1 MAPGVAYT
9 SPIQQ
14 PGSMDGGR
22 SQRNRPHN
30 EESPHSVLRDASP
43 SLRRSA
49 ADRRW
54 GVPCQEQEGQPS
66 KRSVVDDG
74 CGGRLL
80 MAMGATGVVFGD
92 IGTSPL
98 YTLGSI
104 FGDLDSP
111 APSQEEA
118 QQVCCMIFWLLTFV
132 VCFKYLGVLMRV
144 SHHGEGGIFAIT
156 QILTADKDEKG
167 EPKLSG
173 GARGVVLLMA
183 MLGGSFIAG
192 DGVITPVQTVLGAFE
207 TTSAPTGECVSIAV
221 AVLAFIFMIQRSGS
235 QVIGLVAGPIMV
247 IWFLAIGG
255 LGLFNMLQHPD
266 AARAVLLGM
275 NPANIVTFWTTGSF
289 AGLRAWRSLSGV
301 TLAVTGA
308 EALYADMG
316 HFGAGPIMLAWFGL
330 VYPCLVLQYMGQTVM
345 ICINPAGSTNPFT
358 NAIPEGFG
366 VPMVILSILA
376 AIIASQALITGLF
389 TMFTQAYALKMV
401 PRLQILHT
409 NPYHQGQVYI
419 PEINWALCTACVV
432 VCVIFQTSANLSNAY
447 GICVTCCFVV
457 TTCLLSVVLRKVW
470 GWRWLA
476 VLSII
481 LPMITM
487 DTMLCSANLAKIFDK
502 GWIPLVIAA
511 ALLLLMNTHRW
522 GRDYEEAIFAEEAR
536 MEDVLMT
543 MDLNLSSEDTEPQE
557 QVSAPCLATVSTVPG
572 LLRILR
578 SGGLVRTPT
587 ACVFMTACGWRVPPT
602 VGALAAMGWLP
613 EAIVLLSVKFEDTP
627 FVDEAERSAF
637 VAHGEGV
644 FAVVL
649 RFGYAEPLTAAR
661 IGVHAA
667 LTRVARE
674 QLEDHPVLA
683 PLLSSAQL
691 GLGADMPCPEERAA
705 SSASA
710 RNRAD
715 PELGGEEWQRHQQR
729 QQHGSATIVLG
740 RLHYAPRPEH
750 GAFVKL
756 RIRLYSFFV
765 MNARKAITFF
775 GLETCNTMEISVVR
789 FM

>member
-1 MAPGVAYT
+1 
-9 SPIQQ
+9 
-14 PGSMDGGR
+14 
-22 SQRNRPHN
+22 
-30 EESPHSVLRDASP
+30 
-43 SLRRSA
+43 
-49 ADRRW
+49 
-54 GVPCQEQEGQPS
+54 
-66 KRSVVDDG
+66 
-74 CGGRLL
+74 
-80 MAMGATGVVFGD
+80 
-92 IGTSPL
+92 
-98 YTLGSI
+98 
-104 FGDLDSP
+104 
-111 APSQEEA
+111 
-118 QQVCCMIFWLLTFV
+118 MIFWLLTFV
-132 VCFKYLGVLMRV
+132 VCFKYIGVLMRV

-156 QILTADKDEKG
+156 QILTAEKDEKG
-167 EPKLSG
+167 EPKLSS
-173 GARGVVLLMA
+173 GARGVVLFLA
-183 MLGGSFIAG
+183 MLGGSLIAA
-192 DGVITPVQTVLGAFE
+192 DGVITPVQSVLGAFE
-207 TTSAPTGECVSIAV
+207 TTPAPTGECVSMAV
-221 AVLAFIFMIQRSGS
+221 AVLAFIFMIQRRGS
-235 QVIGLVAGPIMV
+235 HVIGLVAGPIMV
-247 IWFLAIGG
+247 IWFLVIGG

-266 AARAVLLGM
+266 EARAVLLGL
-275 NPANIVTFWTTGSF
+275 NPANIVTFWTSGPF

-316 HFGAGPIMLAWFGL
+316 HFGARPIMLAWFGL

-345 ICINPAGSTNPFT
+345 ICINPAGSTNAFT
-358 NAIPEGFG
+358 NAIPEGLG
-366 VPMVILSILA
+366 VPMMILSILA

-419 PEINWALCTACVV
+419 PEINWAICTACVV
-432 VCVIFQTSANLSNAY
+432 ICVIFQTSANLSNAY

-457 TTCLLSVVLRKVW
+457 TTCLLGFVLRKVW
-470 GWRWLA
+470 GWCWLA

-481 LPMITM
+481 LPMITIDVM
-487 DTMLCSANLAKIFDK
+487 ICSANLAKVFDK

-522 GRDYEEAIFAEEAR
+522 GRDHEEAIFAEEAR
-536 MEDVLMT
+536 REDVLVT
-543 MDLNLSSEDTEPQE
+543 RNLNVSSECTEPQE
-557 QVSAPCLATVSTVPG
+557 QARAPCLATVSTVPG

-587 ACVFMTACGWRVPPT
+587 ACVFMTACGWRVPTT

-627 FVDEAERSAF
+627 FVEEAERSAF

-644 FAVVL
+644 FVVVL

-667 LTRVARE
+667 MARVARE
-674 QLEDHPVLA
+674 QLEDHPALA
-683 PLLSSAQL
+683 PLLSLAQP
-691 GLGADMPCPEERAA
+691 GLGADAPPSPERAA
-705 SSASA
+705 GSASA
-710 RNRAD
+710 RHRAD
-715 PELGGEEWQRHQQR
+715 PELGGEAWQQHRQR

-740 RLHYAPRPEH
+740 KLHYAPRPEH
-750 GAFVKL
+750 GGLVKL

-765 MNARKAITFF
+765 LNARKAITFF
-775 GLETCNTMEISVVR
+775 GLEECNTMEISVVR